1 MNKRKR
7 VLAEI
12 IYFNKICGQ
21 KLGDKYIYFR
31 VWTDKNRKSRLEQLM
46 QNLIPINIFHLD
58 DEVLERIRELLKNDK
73 SINSSLAFAST
84 YKHLVNYLEDCGD
97 TPDMFNIKTMITSSE
112 IMDMHFKRRIK
123 EVIDCK
129 IIDRYSNEENGII
142 AQTGDLSDEFNV
154 NTASYYVE
162 LLRLDSDEE
171 TEVGETGRIV
181 VTDLYNFAMPMI
193 RYDTG
198 DTAVDFGKE
207 YGQIRQFKSLQGRQ
221 VDVIY
226 DTRGSRI
233 TPLVL
238 GAHLW
243 GLDKLKQYQLIQED
257 AKKYVFKANDAD
269 GVYSKQV
276 LDKIVR
282 NILGQDAEIDIQFVD
297 TIPVLASGKFK
308 RTVCNYKP

>member
-1 MNKRKR
+1 
-7 VLAEI
+7 
-12 IYFNKICGQ
+12 
-21 KLGDKYIYFR
+21 
-31 VWTDKNRKSRLEQLM
+31 
-46 QNLIPINIFHLD
+46 
-58 DEVLERIRELLKNDK
+58 
-73 SINSSLAFAST
+73 
-84 YKHLVNYLEDCGD
+84 
-97 TPDMFNIKTMITSSE
+97 MFNIRLFVTGSE
-112 IMDMHFKRRIK
+112 VLDMQYKKCIK
-123 EVIDCK
+123 ETIGCDIV
-129 IIDRYSNEENGII
+129 DRYSNQENGII
-142 AQTGDLSDEFNV
+142 AQTPDMSDEFVV

-162 LLRLDSDEE
+162 LLKLDSDENADS
-171 TEVGETGRIV
+171 GELGRIV
-181 VTDLYNFAMPMI
+181 ITDLYNFAMPII

-198 DTAVDFGKE
+198 DTAISCGKE
-207 YGQIRQFKSLQGRQ
+207 NGQIRQFKSLQGRQ